1 MISFKGRHY
10 PKEVILMSVRWYI
23 AYALSYRNIEEMLL
37 ERGISI
43 DHATLN
49 RWVITYAPLLE
60 EAFRKRHK
68 KVVGRSWRMDETY
81 VKLKGKW
88 VYYYRAVDKEG
99 NTVDF
104 YLSSRRDISAA
115 RGFFE
120 KAIGHAD
127 MPDKVTID
135 KSGANLAALKSINKR
150 LSIWCFLMASFKF
163 FILSFIQIQIR
174 QIKYLNNIIEQD
186 HRSIKKI
193 TKPMMG
199 FKSFDSAESTLAGIE
214 LHHML
219 RKQQHKQAGNQTIF
233 EQFYALAG

>member
-1 MISFKGRHY
+1 MISFKRRHY

-37 ERGISI
+37 ERGISV

-60 EAFRKRHK
+60 EAFRKHHK
-68 KVVGRSWRMDETY
+68 KAVGRSWRMDETY

-104 YLSSRRDISAA
+104 YLSNRRDISAA

-120 KAIGHAD
+120 KAIGHAGI
-127 MPDKVTID
+127 PDKVNID

-150 LSIWCFLMASFKF
+150 FWVLCFLIGALKL
-163 FILSFIQIQIR
+163 FILSFIPIR
-174 QIKYLNNIIEQD
+174 QVKYLNNIIEQD

-193 TKPMMG
+193 IKPMMG
-199 FKSFDSAESTLAGIE
+199 FKSFDSAKSTLAGIE

-219 RKQQHKQAGNQTIF
+219 RKKQHKDANNQTIF
-233 EQFYALAG
+233 QQFYALAG